1 MSNYNRIT
9 FKERVRIEAGIYAK
23 ESFSKIAKELDRST
37 SSITREVKQNR
48 TKVKMPYL
56 CGKDCIYVTSCAKHH
71 VCGDEYCSRKCRLC
85 IDFDCT
91 KVCDRVRD
99 HKCTKYQKPP
109 FVCSTCSEKNKKKC
123 IYDKYYYIAEKAD
136 AKAKATRSESREGI
150 RLSSDELQTL
160 DEVLSP
166 LILQGQPLS
175 LICNNHSEEI
185 KVSERSIYN
194 YIEAGALTICNL
206 DLRRKVKYKKRR
218 KKQTE
223 IKCDKF
229 NYRKGRTYGDYEKY
243 MEEHPEISAVEMD
256 TVRGLR
262 TKEQVLL
269 TIMFNKN
276 SVMLMIL
283 IEDETM
289 DAVIEVFDKLTK
301 ALGIRRFRKLFP
313 VILTDNGR
321 CFKNAMALEYTK
333 SGSPRTKVFYCDPQ
347 ASWQKP
353 HIEKNHEYIRY
364 VIPRGR
370 TFKDYTQ
377 EDMTLIANHI
387 NSTIRPGLD
396 YKSPYELVDTEEMKK
411 LLEVLN
417 MSQVAAD
424 EICLSPKL
432 LRK

>member
-1 MSNYNRIT
+1 M
-9 FKERVRIEAGIYAK
+9 
-23 ESFSKIAKELDRST
+23 RSLH
-37 SSITREVKQNR
+37 IV
-48 TKVKMPYL
+48 
-56 CGKDCIYVTSCAKHH
+56 SCAKQH

-99 HKCTKYQKPP
+99 HKCTKYQKPL

>member
-23 ESFSKIAKELDRST
+23 ESFSKIAKELGRST

-56 CGKDCIYVTSCAKHH
+56 CGKDCIYATSCAKQHI
-71 VCGDEYCSRKCRLC
+71 CGDKYCSRKCRLC

-109 FVCSTCSEKNKKKC
+109 FVCSTYSEKNKKKC

-136 AKAKATRSESREGI
+136 AKAKDTRFESRGGI

-194 YIEAGALTICNL
+194 SIEAEALTICNL

-243 MEEHPEISAVEMD
+243 MEEH
-256 TVRGLR
+256 
-262 TKEQVLL
+262 
-269 TIMFNKN
+269 
-276 SVMLMIL
+276 
-283 IEDETM
+283 
-289 DAVIEVFDKLTK
+289 
-301 ALGIRRFRKLFP
+301 
-313 VILTDNGR
+313 
-321 CFKNAMALEYTK
+321 
-333 SGSPRTKVFYCDPQ
+333 
-347 ASWQKP
+347 
-353 HIEKNHEYIRY
+353 
-364 VIPRGR
+364 
-370 TFKDYTQ
+370 
-377 EDMTLIANHI
+377 
-387 NSTIRPGLD
+387 
-396 YKSPYELVDTEEMKK
+396 
-411 LLEVLN
+411 
-417 MSQVAAD
+417 
-424 EICLSPKL
+424 
-432 LRK
+432 

>member
-56 CGKDCIYVTSCAKHH
+56 CGKDCIYVTSCAKQH

-91 KVCDRVRD
+91 KVCDRVRG

-243 MEEHPEISAVEMD
+243 MEEHPEISVVEMD

>member
-9 FKERVRIEAGIYAK
+9 FKERVRTEAGIYAR
-23 ESFSKIAKELDRST
+23 ESFSKIAKELGRST

-56 CGKDCIYVTSCAKHH
+56 CGKDCIYATSCAKQHM
-71 VCGDEYCSRKCRLC
+71 CGDKYCSRKCRLC

-99 HKCTKYQKPP
+99 HECTKYQKPP

-175 LICNNHSEEI
+175 LICNNHAEEI

-194 YIEAGALTICNL
+194 YIEAGALNICNL

-243 MEEHPEISAVEMD
+243 MEEHPEVSVVEMD

-321 CFKNAMALEYTK
+321 CFKNAMTLEYTR

>member
-23 ESFSKIAKELDRST
+23 ESFSKIAKELGRST

-56 CGKDCIYVTSCAKHH
+56 CGKDCIYATSCAKQHM
-71 VCGDEYCSRKCRLC
+71 CGDKYCSRKCRLC

-99 HKCTKYQKPP
+99 HECIKYQKPP

-136 AKAKATRSESREGI
+136 SKAKATRSESREGI

-218 KKQTE
+218 KKPTE

-243 MEEHPEISAVEMD
+243 MEEHPEVSVVEMD

>member
-9 FKERVRIEAGIYAK
+9 FKERVRIEVGIYAR
-23 ESFSKIAKELDRST
+23 ESFSKIAKELGRST

-56 CGKDCIYVTSCAKHH
+56 CGKACIYATSCAKQHM
-71 VCGDEYCSRKCRLC
+71 CGDKYCSRKCRLC

-99 HKCTKYQKPP
+99 HECTKYQKPP

-166 LILQGQPLS
+166 LILQGQPLL
-175 LICNNHSEEI
+175 LICNNHAEEI

-194 YIEAGALTICNL
+194 YIEAGALNICNL

-243 MEEHPEISAVEMD
+243 MEEHPEVSVVEMD

-321 CFKNAMALEYTK
+321 CFKNAMTLEYTR

-396 YKSPYELVDTEEMKK
+396 YKSPYELIDTEEMKK